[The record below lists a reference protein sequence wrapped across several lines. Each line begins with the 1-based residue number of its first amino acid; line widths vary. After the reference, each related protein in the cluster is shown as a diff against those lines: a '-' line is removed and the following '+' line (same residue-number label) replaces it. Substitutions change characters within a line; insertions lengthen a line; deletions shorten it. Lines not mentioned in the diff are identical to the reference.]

1 MQFPCLHHAFVPH
14 FLIAPF
20 SSVLA
25 LSALREFYRGNAV
38 GNALLKLPMVAEHV
52 VHEESA
58 TQLLV
63 GLLLTLEEALRLVL
77 RSQSLQ
83 LKLLVSVGIFTYIGP
98 REVRIVSVY
107 KIALVLSE
115 IQSEALE
122 VAIAEIQGA
131 LAVEFTILPA
141 AFVGR
146 PVNES
151 HLALTAAL
159 VVIPL
164 ALVLVSKAVHFLAKA
179 VHDDLACVDSSISLN
194 CDHVVRPSELLIG
207 WHFEALAR

>member
-52 VHEESA
+52 VHKESA
-58 TQLLV
+58 AQLLV

-98 REVRIVSVY
+98 
-107 KIALVLSE
+107 
-115 IQSEALE
+115 
-122 VAIAEIQGA
+122 
-131 LAVEFTILPA
+131 
-141 AFVGR
+141 
-146 PVNES
+146 
-151 HLALTAAL
+151 
-159 VVIPL
+159 
-164 ALVLVSKAVHFLAKA
+164 
-179 VHDDLACVDSSISLN
+179 
-194 CDHVVRPSELLIG
+194 
-207 WHFEALAR
+207 